1 MPAPLRKR
9 WIKLW
14 TQELLYGTISK
25 ELTLEQQAI
34 WIKLLALAGDSP
46 IPGIICLAPDVPYP
60 MPSLAKVIGT
70 DLNTLEI
77 ALKRIASEEVSEITI
92 SNGFIHICN
101 WKSYQEF
108 NRLAYMRNY
117 MRQHRGEK
125 IEEEGKQVAQAKP
138 PPTALPPVKLP
149 GQEEADLIP
158 IVIAKLAQN
167 YETEIGV
174 ITSLISQELADCA
187 QQHVQANAPLPWI
200 DEAFA
205 EAARNNKRNWA
216 YVRAILNAWIGKG
229 KAGKTKGEEQV
240 EREWRERQER
250 ALQETSENSVE

>member
-46 IPGIICLAPDVPYP
+46 IPGTICLAPDVPYP

-108 NRLAYMRNY
+108 DRLAYMRKY
-117 MRQHRGEK
+117 MRQYRGEK
-125 IEEEGKQVAQAKP
+125 IEEEGKQVAEAKG
-138 PPTALPPVKLP
+138 PPTAIPHVKLP
-149 GQEEADLIP
+149 GQEEATLIP

-167 YETEIGV
+167 YEAEIGV
-174 ITSLISQELADCA
+174 ITGLISQELADYA

-205 EAARNNKRNWA
+205 EAAKNNKRNWA

-229 KAGKTKGEEQV
+229 KAGKTKREEQV
-240 EREWRERQER
+240 EREWRERQE
-250 ALQETSENSVE
+250 

>member
-9 WIKLW
+9 WVKLW
-14 TQELLYGTISK
+14 TQEVLYGTISK

-46 IPGIICLAPDVPYP
+46 IPGTICLAPDVPYP

-70 DLNTLEI
+70 DLDTLEI

-92 SNGFIHICN
+92 DSDFIRICN

-108 NRLAYMRNY
+108 DRLSYMRKY
-117 MRQHRGEK
+117 MRQYRGEK
-125 IEEEGKQVAQAKP
+125 IEEEGKQVAGAKP
-138 PPTALPPVKLP
+138 PPPALPPVKLP

-167 YETEIGV
+167 YEAEIGV
-174 ITSLISQELADCA
+174 ITGLISQELADYA
-187 QQHVQANAPLPWI
+187 QQHVQVNAPLGWI

-205 EAARNNKRNWA
+205 EAARHNKRNWA
-216 YVRAILNAWIGKG
+216 YVRAILTTWIDV
-229 KAGKTKGEEQV
+229 GKTTKTKREEQV
-240 EREWRERQER
+240 EREWRERQKR
-250 ALQETSENSVE
+250 ALQESSAD